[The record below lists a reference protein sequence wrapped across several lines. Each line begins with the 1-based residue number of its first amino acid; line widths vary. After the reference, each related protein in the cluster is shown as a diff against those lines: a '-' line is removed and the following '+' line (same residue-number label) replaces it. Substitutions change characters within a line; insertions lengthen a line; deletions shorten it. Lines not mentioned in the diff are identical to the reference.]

1 MYIQNKKGDAVLKA
15 LKFRMYPTPE
25 QKQVLNQ
32 FIGTSRFI
40 YNTYLYSKIEMYKNE
55 KKKY

>member
-1 MYIQNKKGDAVLKA
+1 MLKA

-25 QKQVLNQ
+25 QKHTLNQ

-40 YNTYLYSKIEMYKNE
+40 YNTYL
-55 KKKY
+55 

>member
-1 MYIQNKKGDAVLKA
+1 MYIQNKKGDEIIKA
-15 LKFRMYPTPE
+15 LKFRMYPTPK
-25 QKQVLNQ
+25 KQELNQ